1 MTLDRLGWQSVRASV
16 SERIQLFRLLREAG
30 PGAKIGLVATGA
42 VMTGTPVVSAL
53 ATGALVAGV
62 EAGSGLADLA
72 PALAALGG
80 SVLVGLAG
88 GSLADLFGAS
98 VVRAIDGSARSR
110 VRAVALA
117 PEGIAHLSEPGFTET
132 AVRASDRG
140 EAFRVRSPGTAA
152 VGQVT
157 LAFRLAAAVGAAAVL
172 AGYFP
177 WLALALL
184 TASLLLRGII
194 RRQWIYLARC
204 GDRAVGAWLRTE
216 YWTDLAGGTAA
227 AKEIRLFGLADWVM
241 GRRLAEQ
248 RTWSVPASRRLRG
261 VLRRQVLT
269 SLLAAGAALAAM
281 LVPGLAALSGE
292 ISLAV
297 VATCLVAAWEI
308 FRISAMGHE
317 AFDIEY
323 GIGAVH
329 ALDQLTDR
337 YGSPALKQ
345 PPPGPAAEIPLI
357 EFRDVSFTY
366 PGMSRPV
373 LHGLTLDLRPG
384 QVLAIVGVNG
394 AGKSTLI
401 KLLAGLHEPTSGK
414 IMADGRDLA
423 DWDVEAWRQWLAVVV
438 QDFIHYPG
446 DVRDNVRMSAPEI
459 PADDAAI
466 TAALRRAGAEEVVAG
481 LPDGLA
487 TPLWR
492 GSGAGVDLSGG
503 QWQKLAIA
511 RSLYAIDHGRKVL
524 ILDEPTA
531 HLDVEAE
538 ADFYRQAVAA
548 ARGASVVL
556 ISHRLSTVRPA
567 DVIAVLDGGKVAEQG
582 SHEELMAHDGIY
594 ARLFRLQAAH
604 FAEVR

>member
-1 MTLDRLGWQSVRASV
+1 MTV
-16 SERIQLFRLLREAG
+16 
-30 PGAKIGLVATGA
+30 
-42 VMTGTPVVSAL
+42 TPVISAL

-62 EAGSGLADLA
+62 EAGSGLADVA
-72 PALAALGG
+72 PSLVALGG
-80 SVLVGLAG
+80 SVLIGLAA
-88 GSLADLFGAS
+88 GSLAGLFGAS
-98 VVRAIDGSARSR
+98 AVRAIDGSARSR

-117 PEGIAHLSEPGFTET
+117 PTGIAHLAEPDFADT

-140 EAFRVRSPGTAA
+140 EVWRVRSPGTAS

-157 LAFRLAAAVGAAAVL
+157 LSFRLTAALGAAAVL
-172 AGYFP
+172 AVYFP

-184 TASLLLRGII
+184 TSSLLLRGII

-204 GDRAVGAWLRTE
+204 NDRTVGAVRRTQ
-216 YWTDLAGGTAA
+216 YWTDLAGGAAA
-227 AKEIRLFGLADWVM
+227 AKEIRLFGLADWVVS
-241 GRRLAEQ
+241 RRLAEQ
-248 RTWSVPASRRLRG
+248 RSWSVPASRRTRW

-269 SLLAAGAALAAM
+269 SVLAAGSALAAM

-292 ISLAV
+292 IGLAA

-329 ALDQLTDR
+329 ALEQLTER
-337 YGSPALKQ
+337 YGRPALKQ
-345 PPPGPAAEIPLI
+345 APPGPAGDIPRI
-357 EFRDVSFTY
+357 EFRDVAFAY
-366 PGMSRPV
+366 PGIGTPV
-373 LHGLTLDLRPG
+373 LHGLTLDIRPG

-401 KLLAGLHEPTSGK
+401 KLLAGLYRPTAGK
-414 IMADGRDLA
+414 ILADGRDLA
-423 DWDVEAWRQWLAVVV
+423 EWDIDAWRRRLAVVV
-438 QDFIHYPG
+438 QDFIQYPA
-446 DVRDNVRMSAPEI
+446 DVRDNIRMSAPEV
-459 PADDAAI
+459 PADDADI

-492 GSGAGVDLSGG
+492 NSGGGVDLSGG

-511 RSLYAIDHGRKVL
+511 RSLYAVDHGRKVL

-531 HLDVEAE
+531 HLDVQAE
-538 ADFYRQAVAA
+538 ADFYQQAVAA

-556 ISHRLSTVRPA
+556 ISHRLSTVRSA
-567 DVIAVLDGGKVAEQG
+567 DAIAVLDGGKVAELG
-582 SHEELMAHDGIY
+582 SHEELMARDGIY
-594 ARLFRLQAAH
+594 AELFKLQAAH
-604 FAEVR
+604 FAAVR